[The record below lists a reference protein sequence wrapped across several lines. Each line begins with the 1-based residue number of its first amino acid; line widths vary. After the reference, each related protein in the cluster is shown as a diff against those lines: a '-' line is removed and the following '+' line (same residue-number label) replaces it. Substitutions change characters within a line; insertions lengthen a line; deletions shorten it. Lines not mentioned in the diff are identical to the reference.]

1 MEHVAKGGPYGP
13 LFLWHLRI
21 LLEWWFVDLVPDRKA
36 VAAAPIC
43 EHQIGQML
51 I

>member
-1 MEHVAKGGPYGP
+1 MLQKAALTGR
-13 LFLWHLRI
+13 FFWHLRI
-21 LLEWWFVDLVPDRKA
+21 LLEWWFVDLVPDPKA